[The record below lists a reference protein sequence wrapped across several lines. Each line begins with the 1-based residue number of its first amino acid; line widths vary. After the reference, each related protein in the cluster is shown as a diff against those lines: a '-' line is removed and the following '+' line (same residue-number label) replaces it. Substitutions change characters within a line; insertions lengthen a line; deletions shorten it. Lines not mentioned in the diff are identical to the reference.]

1 MRSRILSRQ
10 RRVVEVACARQ
21 AGAWPC
27 VYNTFPHAHCPRCP
41 TTNKFGEIENFR
53 SRKFR
58 SEIWVRIYPSVCLD
72 VCRLCTIY
80 LKITIFDFRTIR
92 KRTRRTRGGKGGL
105 PRLSLL
111 TLQPPH
117 DQKPPKPLKIIKT
130 SKNAPKCDLELSH
143 ASKNLF

>member
-1 MRSRILSRQ
+1 MRGTLARG
-10 RRVVEVACARQ
+10 RVFITRFRM
-21 AGAWPC
+21 P
-27 VYNTFPHAHCPRCP
+27 TPCPRCP
-41 TTNKFGEIENFR
+41 TTDKFGEIENFR

-92 KRTRRTRGGKGGL
+92 KRTRRTRGGTGGL

-117 DQKPPKPLKIIKT
+117 DQKPPKPLKITKI
-130 SKNAPKCDLELSH
+130 SKNAPKCDLEFLRS
-143 ASKNLF
+143 AKISFDRSNGLGRYQ